1 MNRGRNSSQKDK
13 EITISGELLQVF
25 GLGVLIT
32 GDSGIGKSECAL
44 ELITRNH
51 RLISD
56 DVVQIKKCSNGKLIG
71 TAPSL
76 SRNFMEIRGLGLINI
91 KEIFGSK
98 VLLKQ
103 TKIDIAIKLKRWREG
118 KEYDRIGLKFP
129 ANCVILGE
137 KIPQLNIPVAPG
149 RNIATLVEVACK
161 VHILKEK
168 GYRASEEMI
177 KKLNRALSVQ

>member
-1 MNRGRNSSQKDK
+1 MNRGRKSPQKVE
-13 EITISGELLQVF
+13 EITISGELLRVF

-56 DVVQIKKCSNGKLIG
+56 DVVHIKKGVKGELIG
-71 TAPSL
+71 MAPSL

-98 VLLKQ
+98 VVLKQ
-103 TKIDIAIKLKRWREG
+103 TKIDLAIELNKWEQG

-129 ANCVILGE
+129 GECLILGE
-137 KIPQLNIPVAPG
+137 KIPRVNIPVAPG

-161 VHILKEK
+161 VHILRRK
-168 GYRASEEMI
+168 GYKASEEMI
-177 KKLNRALSVQ
+177 KKLNQALSLQ